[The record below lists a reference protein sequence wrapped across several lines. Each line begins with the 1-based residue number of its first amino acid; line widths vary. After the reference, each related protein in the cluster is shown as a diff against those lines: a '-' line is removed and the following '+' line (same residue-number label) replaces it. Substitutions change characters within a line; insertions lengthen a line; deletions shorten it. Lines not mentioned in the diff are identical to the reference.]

1 MVELVDT
8 SDLKSEG
15 DYLRP
20 GSSPGLGTNT
30 EKPPTPHDSWVGGFF
45 FACNLKPTLD
55 CFLYKI
61 AGSCG

>member
-20 GSSPGLGTNT
+20 GSSPGVRTIT
-30 EKPPTPHDSWVGGFF
+30 YEF
-45 FACNLKPTLD
+45 
-55 CFLYKI
+55 FLYSKVNQQH
-61 AGSCG
+61 

>member
-20 GSSPGLGTNT
+20 GSSPGVRTN
-30 EKPPTPHDSWVGGFF
+30 KNYS
-45 FACNLKPTLD
+45 LKLS
-55 CFLYKI
+55 K
-61 AGSCG
+61 

>member
-20 GSSPGLGTNT
+20 GSSPGVRTIKNYYPFKINT
-30 EKPPTPHDSWVGGFF
+30 FIDNIVSEIF
-45 FACNLKPTLD
+45 D
-55 CFLYKI
+55 CSFL
-61 AGSCG
+61 SHCV

>member
-20 GSSPGLGTNT
+20 GSSPGVRTI
-30 EKPPTPHDSWVGGFF
+30 
-45 FACNLKPTLD
+45 
-55 CFLYKI
+55 KI
-61 AGSCG
+61 AILLNYPNNPLHQLTYR

>member
-20 GSSPGLGTNT
+20 GSSPGVRTIKITILLNH
-30 EKPPTPHDSWVGGFF
+30 PNNQLHQL
-45 FACNLKPTLD
+45 A
-55 CFLYKI
+55 YK
-61 AGSCG
+61 

>member
-20 GSSPGLGTNT
+20 GSSPGVRTIKNYYPFKINT
-30 EKPPTPHDSWVGGFF
+30 FIDNIVLVIHRFLKGSFF
-45 FACNLKPTLD
+45 GIKKN
-55 CFLYKI
+55 
-61 AGSCG
+61 

>member
-20 GSSPGLGTNT
+20 GSSPGVRTIKTILANYLNILRD
-30 EKPPTPHDSWVGGFF
+30 P
-45 FACNLKPTLD
+45 
-55 CFLYKI
+55 I
-61 AGSCG
+61 I